1 MPKQLEIFYD
11 MDEVLYDLSSYIIIN
26 KYNKDF
32 NDNMKP
38 SDNKSYWWNDCKK
51 ATKQYFKNLLLKK
64 GIFYNGNSVNDS
76 IEVATKLYKEGFKT
90 KIITL
95 PQYNSNYCVNEK
107 VKWIEKYLPFINVE
121 KDLVFTGSKSVLA
134 KPNRI
139 LLDDNMNNLIE
150 WKRKGGISVAFSQ
163 PWNDKWKGLR
173 VNNHK
178 EFYHLIHQI
187 QNNLTNANVGKGID
201 LHNLKF
207 YYENKLH
214 KGDD

>member
-1 MPKQLEIFYD
+1 MSKQLEIFYD
-11 MDEVLYDLSSYIIIN
+11 MDEVLYDLSSYIIID
-26 KYNKDF
+26 KYNKKF

-38 SDNKSYWWNDCKK
+38 NDNKSYWWSDCKK
-51 ATKQYFKNLLLKK
+51 ASKKYFENLLLEK
-64 GIFYNGNSVNDS
+64 GAFYKGSPVNNSID
-76 IEVATKLYKEGFKT
+76 IATILHNKGFKI

-95 PQYNSNYCVNEK
+95 PQYNSNYCVSEK
-107 VKWIEKYLPFINVE
+107 VKWIEEYLPFINVE
-121 KDLVFTGSKSVLA
+121 KDLIFTGDKSLLA
-134 KPNRI
+134 KDNRV
-139 LLDDNMNNLIE
+139 LLDDNINNLIE

-173 VNNHK
+173 INNHK
-178 EFYHLIHQI
+178 KFYHLIHQI
-187 QNNLTNANVGKGID
+187 QNNLTNANVNKGID